1 LLGLVAGARGVMVG
15 RGLKKKLAPAG
26 GLPGLLT
33 EMAIGVWG
41 GIAKSDGAR
50 IARRGRAPV

>member
-41 GIAKSDGAR
+41 VSPNR
-50 IARRGRAPV
+50 MVPE